1 MPAPHQRNYDRVR
14 IEVLDA
20 DLTPGEIAAVLEQ
33 LKFTHPSTLRAVRI
47 DEGVR
52 DFLLTAL
59 RRHTAG

>member
-14 IEVLDA
+14 VEVLDA

-52 DFLLTAL
+52 DYLVRCCRQA
-59 RRHTAG
+59 AG